1 MADDLTTKPNTAQQD
16 AEARR
21 TKVPDVVDVERTSNS
36 ARGAPAPDASY
47 DEMTK
52 DELIAEAEQRG
63 LTVTRADGEEG
74 EPLKQDY
81 VDALSK

>member
-1 MADDLTTKPNTAQQD
+1 MEDQTRTNSAQQD
-16 AEARR
+16 ADASR
-21 TKVPDVVDVERTSNS
+21 TKIPDVVDVERTSNS
-36 ARGAPAPDASY
+36 ARGTPAPAQSY

-52 DELIAEAEQRG
+52 DELIAAAEQRG

-81 VDALSK
+81 IDALSK